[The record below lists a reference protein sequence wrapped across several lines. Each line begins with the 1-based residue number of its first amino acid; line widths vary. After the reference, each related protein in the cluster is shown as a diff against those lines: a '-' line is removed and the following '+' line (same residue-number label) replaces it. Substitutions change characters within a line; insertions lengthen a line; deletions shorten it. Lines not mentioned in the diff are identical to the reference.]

1 MCWYTFPKFVAFSL
15 VLKKMKRK
23 RTEFEYN
30 LVDEFLKQKE
40 KDTLEAL
47 KKIKE
52 PTPKKPLLPKINVTK
67 RYRKSYP

>member
-1 MCWYTFPKFVAFSL
+1 
-15 VLKKMKRK
+15 MKRK
-23 RTEFEYN
+23 RIDFEYN

-52 PTPKKPLLPKINVTK
+52 PPVKKPLLTKVNVTK
-67 RYRKSYP
+67 RNRKSYP

>member
-1 MCWYTFPKFVAFSL
+1 
-15 VLKKMKRK
+15 MKRK
-23 RTEFEYN
+23 RIDFEYN

-52 PTPKKPLLPKINVTK
+52 PPVKKPLLKFAQDFSNLDTKVNVTK
-67 RYRKSYP
+67 RNRKSYP

>member
-1 MCWYTFPKFVAFSL
+1 
-15 VLKKMKRK
+15 MKRK
-23 RTEFEYN
+23 RIEIEYN
-30 LVDEFLKQKE
+30 LVDEYLKQKE

-52 PTPKKPLLPKINVTK
+52 PTPKKPLLTKVNVTK